1 MRWHCFQIYYHAED
15 KDRLIL
21 EAIRPMAR
29 RLGGQVDSLYYL
41 RHWLRGPH
49 VRLYVRCSPAL
60 LGTLVRPTVEE
71 LTARFLAERPSTAR
85 LDPQEHLPMHRRLA
99 ELESVSG
106 DLLPWHRDNSLHL
119 TTEAE
124 PAPAEATSAR
134 LLADFYSD
142 STELAFT
149 MTEDIASGGQRLAI
163 AFDLMIATAHSL
175 SGVGLARGGLS
186 FRSHAEAFL
195 HGFPEGQG
203 LREAWD
209 RHYRR
214 SAATL
219 VGRVRAVAA
228 DLDGTTSA
236 VPYVRDWLDVL
247 RPYRDRASQLISSG
261 LLTEQAPPVG
271 ADVDIVDLTQ
281 VSPFHQELFA
291 TSAWQEQTEATE
303 WFLSYKLVLNYTYLH
318 LTRLGVNPVERF
330 LLCHLAACA
339 VEQAHGMSAVD
350 LIRTLADPPTIGAE
364 AAR

>member
-1 MRWHCFQIYYHAED
+1 MRWHCFQIYYHAD
-15 KDRLIL
+15 NKDRLIL
-21 EAIRPMAR
+21 EAIRPVAR
-29 RLGGQVDSLYYL
+29 RLGDQVDSLYYL

-49 VRLYVRCSPAL
+49 VRLYVRCTPEVLATLARPAIDE
-60 LGTLVRPTVEE
+60 LVG
-71 LTARFLAERPSTAR
+71 RFLAEVPSTVR

-99 ELESVSG
+99 ELESESG
-106 DLLPWHRDNSLHL
+106 DLLPWYPDNSLHL
-119 TTEAE
+119 STEVD
-124 PAPAEATSAR
+124 PPPSEATTAG

-142 STELAFT
+142 TTELAFR
-149 MTEDIASGGQRLAI
+149 MTEEIAAGGRRLGI

-195 HGFPEGQG
+195 HGFPEGRG
-203 LREAWD
+203 LRDAWD

-219 VGRVRAVAA
+219 VGRVRAVVA
-228 DLDGTTSA
+228 DLDGATSA
-236 VPYVRDWLDVL
+236 VPYVRDWLDAL
-247 RPYRDRASQLISSG
+247 RPYRDRAGRLVSAG
-261 LLTEQAPPVG
+261 LLMDQAPPVD
-271 ADVDIVDLTQ
+271 ADADIVDLTQ
-281 VSPFHQELFA
+281 VSPFHRELFA

-339 VEQAHGMSAVD
+339 VEQAHGVSAVE
-350 LIRTLADPPTIGAE
+350 LIRTLADPSVTAAE

>member
-21 EAIRPMAR
+21 EAIRPVAR
-29 RLGGQVDSLYYL
+29 RLGDQVDSVYYL

-49 VRLYVRCSPAL
+49 VRLYVRCAPGL
-60 LGTLVRPTVEE
+60 LTTLVRPAVEE
-71 LTARFLAERPSTAR
+71 LVGRFLVERPSTAR
-85 LDPQEHLPMHRRLA
+85 LDPLQHLPMHRRLA

-106 DLLPWHRDNSLHL
+106 DLLPWYPDNSLHL
-119 TTEAE
+119 TTEAD
-124 PAPAEATSAR
+124 PAPSEATSAG

-142 STELAFT
+142 TTELAFR
-149 MTEDIASGGQRLAI
+149 MTEDIASGGRRLAI
-163 AFDLMIATAHSL
+163 VFDLMIATAHSL

-209 RHYRR
+209 GHYRR
-214 SAATL
+214 GAATL
-219 VGRVRAVAA
+219 VGRVRAVVA
-228 DLDGTTSA
+228 DLEGATSA

-247 RPYRDRASQLISSG
+247 RPYRDRAARLVSSG

-271 ADVDIVDLTQ
+271 ADVDIVDLTR
-281 VSPFHQELFA
+281 VSPFHRELFA

-318 LTRLGVNPVERF
+318 LTRLGVSPVERF

-339 VEQAHGMSAVD
+339 VEQAHGMSAVE
-350 LIRTLADPPTIGAE
+350 LIGSLADPSMIGAE